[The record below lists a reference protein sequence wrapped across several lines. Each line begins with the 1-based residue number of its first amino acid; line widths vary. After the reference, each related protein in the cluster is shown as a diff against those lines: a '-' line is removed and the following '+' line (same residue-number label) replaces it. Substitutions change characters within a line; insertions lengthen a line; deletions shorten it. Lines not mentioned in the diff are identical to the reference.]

1 MLRRTLTL
9 LALATCSLSNAVAQD
24 ASSLTETIG
33 PVAKMSQVAGDLQF
47 TEGPTPDDQ
56 GNLYFTDIPAN
67 RIYKV
72 LPSGKLEVF
81 LEPSGHANGL
91 LWTAKHGLLAC
102 QMDGQ
107 VVAINTKNGSIKVLA
122 SEYQGKRFNAPN
134 DLVIDSTGGIYFTDP
149 LYRAPT
155 PLPQET
161 MGVYYIAPN
170 GNVSRVVESLPAP
183 NGINLSPDE
192 KTLYVIPSQEKRMWK
207 YEVTAPGKLGP
218 GKLFCEL
225 AQPKG
230 SQGAGSGGD
239 GCAVDTEGN
248 IYITT
253 GLGVQVIAPSGK
265 ALGIIK
271 IPEHPA
277 NVTFG
282 GPQLQTLYVTA
293 RNGLYQAPMKA
304 TGHRFTGN
312 Q

>member
-1 MLRRTLTL
+1 MLRSVLTL
-9 LALATCSLSNAVAQD
+9 LALATCSISIGTAQD
-24 ASSLTETIG
+24 STLLEKNIG
-33 PVAKMSQVAGDLQF
+33 PVGKMSRVAGDLEF

-72 LPSGKLEVF
+72 TSDGKLEVF

-91 LWTAKHGLLAC
+91 LWTAKYGLLAC

-107 VVAINTKNGSIKVLA
+107 VVAINPKDQSVKVLA
-122 SEYQGKRFNAPN
+122 SKYQGKRFNAPN
-134 DLVIDSTGGIYFTDP
+134 DLVIDSAGGIYFTDP

-161 MGVYYIAPN
+161 MGVYYIAPD

-207 YEVTAPGKLGP
+207 YEVTSPGKLGP

-225 AQPKG
+225 AQPPG

-239 GCAVDTEGN
+239 GCAVDTHGN

-253 GLGVQVIAPSGK
+253 GLGVQVISPNGK
-265 ALGIIK
+265 AIGIIE

-293 RNGLYQAPMKA
+293 RNGLYKAPMKA
-304 TGHRFTGN
+304 AGHRLTGT